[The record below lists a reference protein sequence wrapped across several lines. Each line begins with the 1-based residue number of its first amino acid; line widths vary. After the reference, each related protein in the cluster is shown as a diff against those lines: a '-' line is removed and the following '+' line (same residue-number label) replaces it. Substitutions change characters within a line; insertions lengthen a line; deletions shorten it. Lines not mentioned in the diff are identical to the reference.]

1 MGNKFIG
8 NSLTFKTF
16 SFLKVNDTE
25 IIMPDIYKKAYNIES
40 DKKVKELKEF
50 ENMTYGVSREIL
62 NINKEYENLYR
73 YYSSDNNDFK
83 NYNVVKFEISEENPQ
98 LFDNHDIVADNGKK
112 LRIILDYTGKD
123 SNEKLRSSLIRILA
137 HENSEVDLFIVN
149 RDDFNTTSIESIA
162 VYAEENAKVNIC
174 QYELGSSKL
183 YTNFQADLVGKN
195 SKLDVNSV
203 YFGCRENEL
212 NMVYNVF
219 HYGEKSL
226 SNVVVNGALKDHAYK
241 NFKSNL
247 DFKEGS
253 SASKGS
259 EEEYAILLDE
269 KVTAISVPLLL
280 CHEDDVE
287 GNHAASAGKIDQEQL
302 FYIMTRGF
310 SEEEAA
316 ALIIESKFSGAIDR
330 LGNEELERLV
340 WDMVYKTVKQ

>member
-1 MGNKFIG
+1 MTKKLIG

-25 IIMPDIYKKAYNIES
+25 IKMPEIVRNSYSLKSDRKA
-40 DKKVKELKEF
+40 ELKEF
-50 ENMTYGVSREIL
+50 DRMTYGVSEDILEI
-62 NINKEYENLYR
+62 NRQNENLYKH
-73 YYSSDNNDFK
+73 YKSEKKESKDFK
-83 NYNVVKFEISEENPQ
+83 AVEIMISEKEPQ
-98 LFDNHDIVADNGKK
+98 LFDNQDIVAEEDSK
-112 LRIILDYTGKD
+112 LRLILDYTGKD
-123 SNEKLRSSLIRILA
+123 DAEKLRSSVIRILA
-137 HENSEVDLFIVN
+137 RKNSEVDLFIVN
-149 RDDFNTTSIESIA
+149 RDDFSTTSIESVA
-162 VYAEENAKVNIC
+162 VYAEDNAKVNVY
-174 QYELGSSKL
+174 QYELGSSRL
-183 YTNFQADLVGKN
+183 YTNFQADLAGEN
-195 SKLDVNSV
+195 SQLSVNSV
-203 YFGCRENEL
+203 YFGSKENEL

-219 HYGEKSL
+219 HYGKKSL
-226 SNVVVNGALKDHAYK
+226 SNVVVNGALKDRAYK

-259 EEEYAILLDE
+259 EEEYTVLLDE
-269 KVTAISVPLLL
+269 NVTAISVPLLL

-330 LGNEELERLV
+330 LENEELEKLI
-340 WDMVYKTVKQ
+340 WDIVYKTVKQ